1 MRKKTD
7 LEKVKEVAFL
17 FAEFDFEQNKSY
29 PFIVKHP
36 FVDSTHV
43 VSNDGKLLDLS
54 VPADA
59 SVYRTQLK
67 SRIESITSYASFS
80 SIVVKSYRS
89 AFLKHTKQYINPKD
103 LAEYLKTLWV
113 STDTVNVDVNISKS
127 QYVELFKKCEKEDLM
142 TEEELKYYKDLPEEI
157 IVYRGINKITNH
169 PPKALS
175 WTCDYNVAKWFSER
189 FSKGNGIIY
198 KTTVKKEDVLA
209 YFSHEKEF
217 VVDFRKLKNLEIVK
231 KEV

>member
-1 MRKKTD
+1 MRKNTD

-17 FAEFDFEQNKSY
+17 FVEFDFEQNKSY

-89 AFLKHTKQYINPKD
+89 AFLKHTQQYINEKD
-103 LAEYLKTLWV
+103 LAEYLKTLWI
-113 STDTVNVDVNISKS
+113 STDTVNVDVNISKT
-127 QYVELFKKCEKEDLM
+127 QYVNLFKKCKKEDLM
-142 TEEELKYYKDLPEEI
+142 DEDELKYYNNLPEKI
-157 IVYRGINKITNH
+157 TVYRGVNKITNH

-175 WTCDYNVAKWFSER
+175 WTLDYDIANWFSER
-189 FSKGNGIIY
+189 FSKGNGIVY
-198 KTTVKKEDVLA
+198 KTIIKKEDVLA
-209 YFSHEKEF
+209 YFSNEKEL
-217 VVDFRKLKNLEIVK
+217 VIDFKKINDLEIIK